1 MFSIKNY
8 SPKTISLLEKFIR
21 ENKLEITLTKD
32 NSSENIINI
41 KIVDNI
47 NFNDFLFENINLYLM
62 PNYSFL
68 YLSNI
73 EKLIRYSELEIYTA
87 VLEDLKLMFRIQD
100 GYSTEVERT
109 EMFNQYKETPEL
121 NIYKTVAEEIR
132 TIIQR
137 AVPQKDIVKLLNFKR
152 SFILILEKNKL

>member
-137 AVPQKDIVKLLNFKR
+137 AVSQKDIVKLLNFKR